1 MLFFVV
7 RARSLLAA
15 SSRRQAARLLG
26 ALLLAVA
33 LSGLGLAPVAR
44 AQTVR
49 VTDIRPRLDVP
60 PPPFDAV
67 CQYHERPGRPGPPRF
82 APASAYAPTATFE
95 VTYAGFPASAE
106 AAFRRAVDV
115 WATHVRSSVPIRIEA
130 RFEAF
135 SNTNA
140 LASAQP
146 TSLPAATV
154 DGVES
159 IYTVA
164 MLEALTGQEVNVP
177 GDADLLIRFNSRA
190 AWHYGPGAPPASAFD
205 FTTTALHEVAHG
217 LGFLGSMDVQGIFG
231 VWGYGRGLP
240 NVYDRY
246 AEDGQGVALLDPA
259 AYAPPSLALADALT
273 GGAVAAA
280 GPLATRAAQQ
290 DPGPTPPRL
299 HAPPTWQPGTSY
311 SHLDE
316 AVYPSGDPSELMT
329 PAGTRGGVARLPGP
343 IVCGM
348 FGDMGWP
355 LGPDCASVIP
365 VELTAFDAVTS
376 GDGTVTLTWET
387 ASETNNAGF
396 GIEQRAPGQPA
407 FQEVGFVNGAGT
419 TTAVQRYRFRAN
431 APSAGRYVFRLRQV
445 DFDGTTDYSPTVEVT
460 VGPQGAYALVAA
472 GPNPFRSRT
481 AVELVVR
488 EAQQVRAQL
497 YNVLGQR
504 VATVFAGEVR
514 PAEAT
519 RLEVQGQGLASGV
532 YLMRVVGERFA
543 TTRRLTVVR

>member
-1 MLFFVV
+1 MKHRLTHLL
-7 RARSLLAA
+7 SLLALLVA
-15 SSRRQAARLLG
+15 GLLAAPSAQAQVRPHVTDIEPVPK
-26 ALLLAVA
+26 ALLPTAEDICQLHPGPYVKSAA
-33 LSGLGLAPVAR
+33 PIMPDPDAPKSAPVA
-44 AQTVR
+44 T
-49 VTDIRPRLDVP
+49 IN
-60 PPPFDAV
+60 
-67 CQYHERPGRPGPPRF
+67 
-82 APASAYAPTATFE
+82 
-95 VTYAGFPASAE
+95 VTYNGFTPQAQ
-106 AAFRRAVDV
+106 AAFQRAIDI
-115 WATHVRSSVPIRIEA
+115 WETHIQSPVTINVQANFTNLGSGVLGSA
-130 RFEAF
+130 R
-135 SNTNA
+135 
-140 LASAQP
+140 
-146 TSLPAATV
+146 PANSYFGTV
-154 DGVES
+154 NGERS
-159 IYTVA
+159 IY
-164 MLEALTGQEVNVP
+164 
-177 GDADLLIRFNSRA
+177 
-190 AWHYGPGAPPASAFD
+190 
-205 FTTTALHEVAHG
+205 
-217 LGFLGSMDVQGIFG
+217 
-231 VWGYGRGLP
+231 
-240 NVYDRY
+240 
-246 AEDGQGVALLDPA
+246 GVALLEAILGRDLNA
-259 AYAPPSLALADALT
+259 AGAADIVTNFNSNFSNWHFGSGPTGSSDYDFTTVVLHELGHGLNFTGTMQVNGGVGSWGLGSGEPGIYDQFTQNSFGTALTDETVFPNPSTALGDALT
-273 GGAVAAA
+273 SNDVFFD
-280 GPLATRAAQQ
+280 GPLANRASQQ
-290 DPGPTPPRL
+290 NPGPTPPKL
-299 HAPPTWQPGTSY
+299 YAPAVWNPGSSY
-311 SHLDE
+311 SHVDE
-316 AVYPSGDPSELMT
+316 ATYPSGNVDALMT
-329 PAGTRGGVARLPGP
+329 PQIGRGQTARLPGP

-365 VELTAFDAVTS
+365 VELTAFDAVAS

-519 RLEVQGQGLASGV
+519 RLEVQAQGLASGV